1 MHGALVRAAY
11 DGSVVGHISYARR
24 ISTDR
29 GMGPLK
35 GRGRIPVGKPSPAPA
50 ASSVD
55 AGAGSGNRT
64 VAGMGAGY
72 HDRRSRRNRRG
83 QAHPE
88 HSPDG
93 RDDTATNDADGFRR
107 AARLPRDGG
116 AERAVMEATGR
127 MHRGVARSP
136 RDRGFAVVVVN
147 PRRCR
152 DLPGASGAPGR
163 TDRAGAGV
171 PAALSAAFPDMAAT
185 APADVTVDRLRDM
198 LVPRGAPVDRRA
210 ELGAVPGGAG
220 EPEPDGP
227 VRRVLEEPDAAVSEY
242 GRRIERAC
250 PELRG
255 SRGRATAS

>member
-1 MHGALVRAAY
+1 M
-11 DGSVVGHISYARR
+11 D
-24 ISTDR
+24 
-29 GMGPLK
+29 
-35 GRGRIPVGKPSPAPA
+35 
-50 ASSVD
+50 
-55 AGAGSGNRT
+55 AGSGNRT

-72 HDRRSRRNRRG
+72 HDRRSRWNRRG

-147 PRRCR
+147 PRQCR

-185 APADVTVDRLRDM
+185 APADAAVDRLRDM
-198 LVPRGAPVDRRA
+198 PVPRGAPVDRRA
-210 ELGAVPGGAG
+210 ELGAVPGGVG

-227 VRRVLEEPDAAVSEY
+227 VRRVLEEPDAAVR
-242 GRRIERAC
+242 GCDRRTGE
-250 PELRG
+250 PVRG
-255 SRGRATAS
+255 SESLAERHRILTSVPGTGPVTAASPPPGRAGPARAATARPPPRSAWPPSPAAAGP